1 MPQGGE
7 KSGGKAS
14 AKHHISCERG
24 VRIHLRGYLRR
35 HLRGDLREHLR
46 GTTSGHTSLDRS
58 TPRVRTPKPAPARP
72 HMLSGQWLAGPP
84 AHPRVQISPN
94 LVPGVGK
101 GRDWVRGL
109 AGEVLGIWV
118 DMGHWGRSCISFL
131 VGWWVGALSE

>member
-1 MPQGGE
+1 VPQGGE
-7 KSGGKAS
+7 TSGGKAF
-14 AKHHISCERG
+14 AKYPISCERG

-84 AHPRVQISPN
+84 AHPRLQICPT
-94 LVPGVGK
+94 LVPGAGVGI
-101 GRDWVRGL
+101 GYVAWRVR
-109 AGEVLGIWV
+109 
-118 DMGHWGRSCISFL
+118 S
-131 VGWWVGALSE
+131 